1 MGAIFKR
8 EFKAY
13 FTTPIGYIVLTIF
26 YFFLGF
32 SFSDYYSGGS
42 PDMAGIILNS
52 IMLIVVIIA
61 LPVLTMRLMSEDRRQ
76 KVDQALLT
84 APVKIISIVLGKF
97 FAAFAVFAIGF
108 APTVIFQVI
117 FCTQVGVNIY
127 SILAYL
133 YALLGMLLLG
143 GAVIAIGMFIS
154 SLTESTAISA
164 ILSLVINI
172 VVLILPN
179 LASLIPTPAG
189 TTAFENFIAKVV
201 QGLVSVLESLAF
213 INRTSSFVDSV
224 FSIADVTYFLSIIAI
239 FIFLSVRSLEKRR
252 WS

>member
-1 MGAIFKR
+1 MSAIFKR
-8 EFKAY
+8 EFKSY

-26 YFFLGF
+26 YFFLGI
-32 SFSDYYSGGS
+32 SFTDYYGGGV
-42 PDMAGIILNS
+42 PDMSSILLNS
-52 IMLIVVIIA
+52 LLMMVVIIT
-61 LPVLTMRLMSEDRRQ
+61 LPVLTMRLMSEDRKQ

-84 APVKIISIVLGKF
+84 APVKLVSIVLGKF

-108 APTVIFQVI
+108 APTVIFEIV
-117 FCTQVGVNIY
+117 FCTKVGVNIY
-127 SILAYL
+127 SIFSYV
-133 YALLGMLLLG
+133 YSLLGVLLLG
-143 GAVIAIGMFIS
+143 GAIITIGMFIS

-179 LASLIPTPAG
+179 LAGLIPTPTS
-189 TTAFENFIAKVV
+189 TTAFGTFMANMVN
-201 QGLVSVLESLAF
+201 GLISVLESLAF
-213 INRTSSFVDSV
+213 INRTVSFSDNI
-224 FSIADVTYFLSIIAI
+224 FSIADVAYFLSIIAV